1 MDALLNGPFGRVTLS
16 STPLTIGRLP
26 DNHLVITDPKTSS
39 RHAEIRQ
46 DAGGYTL
53 TDLGSMNGTFVNEQQ
68 LVSKEPRT
76 LHPGDV
82 IRIGDTRF
90 TYEVDRPDQIEPTVY
105 AGQVNDPAYTPT
117 IASPPVSPTPVL
129 SREAAVQEAT
139 SVIPPVSAN
148 PQSSSSASPNTA
160 YGMGMS
166 GGVREENQQEY
177 QRQPYVPYMPPN
189 QPVPSSQS
197 AVQGQPAYPQPSQP
211 LPQQPMYGQPGPQGY
226 FQSPMYRQPQGQQGQ
241 QGYPQ
246 QALYGQQGYQMPQ
259 YGTVPVPAVGTQP
272 RRNRTLPLIAAIVG
286 GLVVL
291 AIILGVVYFA
301 VRSTPTKTL
310 TTFCNDIQSGN
321 YQGAYDQFSAGVR
334 EANAES
340 AFATSTKAVV
350 TAGGG
355 LKACTIADVSDDG
368 SIGTGVM
375 TWVPNK
381 NGSAAAFDTTLIDE
395 NGTWKIDSLKLRQ

>member
-1 MDALLNGPFGRVTLS
+1 MDALLIGPFGRVPLS
-16 STPLTIGRLP
+16 STLLTIGRLP
-26 DNHLVITDPKTSS
+26 DNQLVITDPKASS

-46 DAGGYTL
+46 DADGYTL

-68 LVSKEPRT
+68 LVSKEPHT
-76 LHPGDV
+76 LNSGDV

-90 TYEVDRPDQIEPTVY
+90 TYELNDPDRMLPIEPTMF
-105 AGQVNDPAYTPT
+105 AGKIQDPALTPT
-117 IASPPVSPTPVL
+117 IAVPPVSPTPVL
-129 SREAAVQEAT
+129 AQEGARQEVASGT
-139 SVIPPVSAN
+139 SSGTPADPSSSQA
-148 PQSSSSASPNTA
+148 SSSASPNTA
-160 YGMGMS
+160 YGMGMGS
-166 GGVREENQQEY
+166 NVREEHQQEY
-177 QRQPYVPYMPPN
+177 QRQPYVPYMSPN
-189 QPVPSSQS
+189 QPL
-197 AVQGQPAYPQPSQP
+197 QGQAAYPQSPQQP

-226 FQSPMYRQPQGQQGQ
+226 FQQPMYGQPQGF

-246 QALYGQQGYQMPQ
+246 QVPFGQPGSYGS
-259 YGTVPVPAVGTQP
+259 VPVATTVTQ

-291 AIILGVVYFA
+291 ALIIGGVYFA

-334 EANAES
+334 EANTES

-368 SIGTGVM
+368 SIGTGLM

-381 NGSAAAFDTTLIDE
+381 NGSAASFDTTLIDE